1 MEQSAE
7 GPRPGRRRATG
18 RHAALRELGRADS
31 LTGEQP
37 TDPRPTR
44 ERATSERATSERA
57 TSERAEV
64 QAGRGRH
71 GRRRR
76 GRTGKRGL
84 TAGAIAL
91 AGGVALLLGLNG
103 ALGGTVTALGVQA
116 GAEGDTARQD
126 PAADSRV
133 PANAGRAPAN
143 GKGAADA
150 REQQKGEARLSTSP
164 TDSGGSGAPA
174 QTGTADP
181 AGKPGTESA
190 TKPDAVPGKADT
202 VQGRTDTGD
211 AEVSVPEAD
220 DPAGHKTDDS
230 AGRKDDSA
238 GRKRGDSAGFKADG
252 PSRHTDREAVEYFRA
267 RWGPGDKAMKHL
279 KDIRTIGGYLRIYTN
294 LPDSADNS
302 RTAIT
307 LCKRGLEFLRA
318 NGVKRP
324 IVFVQAEFGENG
336 NPVLANILGPSDRSC
351 RVTYPRPN

>member
-18 RHAALRELGRADS
+18 RHAALRESGRADS

-44 ERATSERATSERA
+44 ERATSERV
-57 TSERAEV
+57 EV

-76 GRTGKRGL
+76 GRTRKRGL

-150 REQQKGEARLSTSP
+150 REQQKGEARPSTSP

-190 TKPDAVPGKADT
+190 AKPDAVPGKADT
-202 VQGRTDTGD
+202 VQGTTDTGD

-220 DPAGHKTDDS
+220 DP